1 MTLFEEDRLKS
12 SINCRQ
18 NLLNYFEVFLNDS
31 YQPRSAAVILEDKKS
46 VENYFALTSLRL
58 IGIRNHFITAG
69 TKWQKE
75 RLCVGLR
82 K

>member
-12 SINCRQ
+12 AINCRQ
-18 NLLNYFEVFLNDS
+18 NLLNYFEAFLNQS
-31 YQPRSAAVILEDKKS
+31 YQPRYVDVDLEDKKS
-46 VENYFALTSLRL
+46 VENYFALTGLRL
-58 IGIRNHFITAG
+58 NGIRNHFVTAG